1 MIGTLMIWLYIT
13 AVSFVLGWGGIR
25 RLLAKTTG
33 YDCDDLALIWVGG
46 LMLATVYAEY
56 FSLIMKVGLWANIVL
71 AGCCAILFVIEYRQ
85 VRAYLQ
91 RLWMQMKSRDRGKKI
106 IYIISLVIFGLLF
119 ICVSAQKSHHAD
131 TDLYHAQAIR
141 WIEEYGVV
149 KGLGNWHNRLAYN
162 SSYMCLQ
169 ALFSGAFLLN
179 QSTHTVNGYIAFGM
193 FAYVLYSLLFQEKRK
208 LNSSFWFR
216 IAMIVYICDAGTL
229 SLLSSPN
236 TDTFALL
243 LVLFILMKWCEYLEL
258 HEQNIVPYCVICV
271 IGLFAVS
278 VKLSVA
284 MIMILLLKPVIVL
297 ISERKYK
304 IIFTFIALG
313 CFIILPFLIRNVIIS
328 GYLLYPYTTID
339 LFAVDWKMAK
349 SVVDFDRNEIMA
361 YGRGLYDYSLSGL
374 TMKEWVPIW
383 WTQQALWIKMLLV
396 INIILWLGYC
406 GVLILDKRRKKSCD
420 RDNLLLF
427 ITVSALLMFWF
438 FTAPLARY
446 GKVFAFGIPCIT
458 LGRLPDMR
466 SDLLLRVGRWCVWC
480 GSLLMLVYTVSIASD
495 ELMLKRPAYYTFRDC
510 DEVQWNGISVYI
522 PVKDDY
528 CGYYYM
534 PSLPYKTNLNY
545 IELCGQDVEDGF
557 RVKEEVKELT
567 FNNCGQIYEP
577 VP

>member
-1 MIGTLMIWLYIT
+1 MIGTLAIWLYIT
-13 AVSFVLGWGGIR
+13 AVSFVLGWVGVR
-25 RLLAKTTG
+25 RLIARTTG
-33 YDCDDLALIWVGG
+33 YYCDELVLMWVGG
-46 LMLATVYAEY
+46 LMFTTVYAEY
-56 FSLIMKVGLWANIVL
+56 FSLIMKVGLCANIVL
-71 AGCCAILFVIEYRQ
+71 VGCCTVLVGIEYRSIKE
-85 VRAYLQ
+85 YLQ
-91 RLWMQMKSRDRGKKI
+91 KLWMQMKSRDRSRKI
-106 IYIISLVIFGLLF
+106 IYIISLMIFGLLF

-162 SSYMCLQ
+162 SSFMCLQ

-193 FAYVLYSLLFQEKRK
+193 FAYVLYSLLFQEKGK
-208 LNSSFWFR
+208 LNCSFWFQ

-229 SLLSSPN
+229 SLLASPN

-243 LVLFILMKWCEYLEL
+243 LVLFILIKWCEYHER
-258 HEQNIVPYCVICV
+258 HEQNIVPYCLLCV

-284 MIMILLLKPVIVL
+284 MIMILLVKPVIVL

-304 IIFTFIALG
+304 IIFTFVIFGCLIIA
-313 CFIILPFLIRNVIIS
+313 PFLIRNVIIS

-339 LFAVDWKMAK
+339 LFTVDWKMAK

-374 TMKEWVPIW
+374 TMHEWFPVW
-383 WTQQALWIKMLLV
+383 WTQQAIWIKVLLV
-396 INIILWLGYC
+396 LNIILWVGYC

-420 RDNLLLF
+420 WDNILLF
-427 ITVSALLMFWF
+427 ITVSVLIMFWF
-438 FTAPLARY
+438 ITAPLARY
-446 GKVFAFGIPCIT
+446 GKVFAFGIPCIV
-458 LGRLPDMR
+458 LGRLPDMHLN
-466 SDLLLRVGRWCVWC
+466 LLLRIGRCCVWC
-480 GSLLMLVYTVSIASD
+480 GSLLMLIYAVSIRVD
-495 ELMLKRPAYYTFRDC
+495 EIMLKRPAYYIFRDC
-510 DEVQWNGISVYI
+510 DEVQWNGINVYI
-522 PVKDDY
+522 PVEDVY

-534 PSLPYKTNLNY
+534 PSLPYRQTLDF
-545 IELCGQDVEDGF
+545 IELRGQDVKNGF
-557 RVKEEVKELT
+557 KVKEEMRTVT
-567 FNNCGQIYEP
+567 FSNSGQIYEP